1 MNATIILGGS
11 FNPITPG
18 HVEVAEFLL
27 NYSKIFD
34 SVWIMPCYKH
44 IYNKKM
50 ESPEH
55 RMAMCRL
62 ATQHDQR
69 ITVSD
74 YEIKNQLGGET
85 YYLVK
90 KLLNEDF
97 AKEQDFSLAIGMDNA
112 NTFSN
117 WVNHENLE
125 RMIRFIIIPRTGVE
139 ISQKNAWY
147 LKPPHILLIPEK
159 PLLEISSTKVRE
171 FLNDYWNGVRSH
183 EIIQNQKAL
192 EIIHPEV
199 LNYIKK
205 NGLYK

>member
-1 MNATIILGGS
+1 
-11 FNPITPG
+11 
-18 HVEVAEFLL
+18 
-27 NYSKIFD
+27 
-34 SVWIMPCYKH
+34 
-44 IYNKKM
+44 
-50 ESPEH
+50 
-55 RMAMCRL
+55 
-62 ATQHDQR
+62 
-69 ITVSD
+69 
-74 YEIKNQLGGET
+74 
-85 YYLVK
+85 
-90 KLLNEDF
+90 
-97 AKEQDFSLAIGMDNA
+97 
-112 NTFSN
+112 
-117 WVNHENLE
+117 LE